1 MCRPMRNLTYRLTI
15 MLFGTYLVGAG
26 CVHHIH
32 VTPPSSDR
40 AAASIP
46 ATVQL
51 EVPFLAIE
59 GADHMPGI
67 PLLEWPSKDLQQTI
81 VEYFTQRQ
89 TFTSIG
95 TEAGDMR
102 LVVKAW
108 LMLFAPDRYLYR
120 VHLESDLVF
129 SGQGPLKTYAAEG
142 EAHGSSVRWIT
153 ASDQEPIAE
162 ATAQA
167 LHQLAIQIEQDRE
180 LVIKSTHR

>member
-1 MCRPMRNLTYRLTI
+1 
-15 MLFGTYLVGAG
+15 
-26 CVHHIH
+26 
-32 VTPPSSDR
+32 
-40 AAASIP
+40 
-46 ATVQL
+46 
-51 EVPFLAIE
+51 
-59 GADHMPGI
+59 MPGI

-81 VEYFTQRQ
+81 IEYFTQRQ

-108 LMLFAPDRYLYR
+108 LTCFARLTATSTGSI
-120 VHLESDLVF
+120 LESDLVCF
-129 SGQGPLKTYAAEG
+129 RTRPRSRHTRPKVKPI
-142 EAHGSSVRWIT
+142 GSSVRWVT

-180 LVIKSTHR
+180 FVIKSTHR